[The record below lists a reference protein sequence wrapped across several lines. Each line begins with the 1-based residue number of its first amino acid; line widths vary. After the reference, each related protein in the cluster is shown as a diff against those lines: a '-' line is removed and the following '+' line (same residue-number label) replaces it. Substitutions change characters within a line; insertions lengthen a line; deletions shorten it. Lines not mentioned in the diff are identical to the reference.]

1 MKKFD
6 GKVVIVTGAGGGIGS
21 VTAKAFAAEGAKV
34 AVVDF
39 NAELAERTCREIEAA
54 GGIAREYVV
63 NVTVFDEV
71 AACVRQVVA
80 DFGGVDILCN
90 IAGGSAR
97 KRRALS
103 WEQDSAVFD
112 DVIKVNL
119 YGTYYFARECARVMI
134 EQGRG
139 GKIVNTTSVVGL
151 NGHVM
156 HSKYGAA
163 KGAVLSL
170 TKSMAKELG
179 LYHINVNAVCPGM
192 IPTPNAT
199 TGDLGYTNYLRMTP
213 AADDISNAVL
223 FLASEEARFITG
235 FDLIV
240 DGGRHLATRGTE
252 PKD

>member
-1 MKKFD
+1 MNKFA

-34 AVVDF
+34 AVVDY
-39 NAELAERTCREIEAA
+39 NEELALLTCKEIETA
-54 GGIAREYVV
+54 GGVARKYVV

-71 AACVRQVVA
+71 AECVKQVVA

-103 WEQDSAVFD
+103 WEQDPVVFD
-112 DVIKVNL
+112 DIIKVNL
-119 YGTYYFARECARVMI
+119 YGTYFFARECAKVMI
-134 EQGRG
+134 DAGHG
-139 GKIVNTTSVVGL
+139 GKIVNTSSVVGL

-156 HSKYGAA
+156 HTEYGAA
-163 KGAVLSL
+163 KASVVSL

-179 LYHINVNAVCPGM
+179 LYHINVNTVCLGM
-192 IPTPNAT
+192 IPTANAT
-199 TGDLGYTNYLRMTP
+199 HGDLGYTNYLRMTP
-213 AADDISNAVL
+213 SPEDISNAVI

-235 FDLIV
+235 FELVV